1 MKSTRLQ
8 KKINQR
14 RTLGLKD
21 AERSSCALC
30 IVVFKKLLPITLL
43 TKREFLA
50 AWWQMAIAPSEKR
63 GARHC
68 NAFSKTTIYRRFN
81 ETVLAASS
89 AQEQVP
95 FTAVNLPSP
104 EVMAGKVEHAYAYD
118 AESFILVL
126 TWNKRPTSETCGL
139 RSEEKVNMNVPT
151 KSEQLSVVFTTVYGL
166 AQGMREEQMPLDLHW
181 K

>member
-1 MKSTRLQ
+1 MKSIRLQ
-8 KKINQR
+8 KKDQLEVLGHWHADPEMILFDKLEGTSTAKIR

-21 AERSSCALC
+21 AERSSRALG
-30 IVVFKKLLPITLL
+30 IMVFKKLLPITLL

-63 GARHC
+63 GVRHC
-68 NAFSKTTIYRRFN
+68 NAFSKTTTYRHFN

-95 FTAVNLPSP
+95 FMAVNLPSP
-104 EVMAGKVEHAYAYD
+104 KVMAGKVKHAYAYD

-126 TWNKRPTSETCGL
+126 TWVHLQYEGGVRSKNRPLEEFLKVDAL
-139 RSEEKVNMNVPT
+139 R
-151 KSEQLSVVFTTVYGL
+151 
-166 AQGMREEQMPLDLHW
+166 
-181 K
+181 